1 MDNYICIF
9 GGNGIIGKVVSKY
22 FIKNNYKLIVI
33 DKNIENL
40 YLSNDSILIQG
51 DIFAPKIQNK
61 IIRLIKKLEIVKFV
75 VNIGGA
81 GIPLDDYYKP
91 FTDMTLDEWNSII
104 NINLNSAFICA
115 QMAIKVSEELAKN
128 FVFTSSMN
136 SINSPRF
143 DIYSDSEYKGK
154 LMNSSAAYT
163 AAKSG
168 LNGLCKY
175 LACYYGPKGYRFN
188 CVLPGGVYSG
198 QNKTFVDKYN
208 KHIPLNRMANGE
220 EIASTI
226 EFLIS
231 VKSSYINGQLLSV
244 DGGRSAW

>member
-1 MDNYICIF
+1 MDNFVCIF
-9 GGNGIIGKVVSKY
+9 GGNGIIGIEVTKY
-22 FIKNNYKLIVI
+22 FLNKGYKLIVV
-33 DKNIENL
+33 DKNIDNIP
-40 YLSNDSILIQG
+40 SNNSTILIHG
-51 DIFAPKIQNK
+51 DIFDRRIQNE
-61 IIRLIKKLEIVKFV
+61 IIKLIKKHQVTKFI

-81 GIPLDDYYKP
+81 GIPLDNYYKS
-91 FTDMTLDEWNSII
+91 FIDMTLDEWNSII